1 MAPTIRRHLA
11 PIRTGGPLAQL
22 IRYGVAGA
30 ITAGLYSAL
39 YLALAWSVF
48 SGERAVLAVPFA
60 FVTALVVGF
69 LLHSRWSFAG
79 HGTRDGSGRQQ
90 GRFLIVHCAGLALNL
105 AFTWLL
111 TAGLGAPIWTPLI
124 PTVTV
129 TPLATF
135 LLQRQ
140 WVFA

>member
-1 MAPTIRRHLA
+1 MIPTIQRHLELLC
-11 PIRTGGPLAQL
+11 TGSTLAQL

-30 ITAGLYSAL
+30 ITAGLYSTI

-48 SGERAVLAVPFA
+48 PGKQAVLAVPFA
-60 FVTALVVGF
+60 FATAIVAGF

-79 HGTRDGSGRQQ
+79 HGTRESGIRQY
-90 GRFLIVHCAGLALNL
+90 GRFLIVHSAGFALNL

-124 PTVTV
+124 PTVTI